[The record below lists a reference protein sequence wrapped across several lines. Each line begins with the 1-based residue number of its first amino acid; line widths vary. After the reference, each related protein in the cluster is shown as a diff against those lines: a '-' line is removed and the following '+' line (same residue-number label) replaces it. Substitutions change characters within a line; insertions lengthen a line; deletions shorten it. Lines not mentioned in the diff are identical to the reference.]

1 MHSFVD
7 AKYSH
12 LKMTYI
18 LTTISLTYQIFK
30 NSKIP
35 FSGEQE
41 KLLFSTFQF
50 KMDLKV

>member
-1 MHSFVD
+1 
-7 AKYSH
+7 
-12 LKMTYI
+12 MTYI
-18 LTTISLTYQIFK
+18 LTMISLTYQIFK